1 MGTLKT
7 YINVKHIIEDQRWSP
22 PLVECVPSVKPHA
35 MAQKDMIGKYCLI
48 LNKNE
53 QDSGCKKRQETHKT
67 QDFFG
72 VEDNKTLNSFL
83 WGRSCKDLRPD
94 G

>member
-1 MGTLKT
+1 
-7 YINVKHIIEDQRWSP
+7 
-22 PLVECVPSVKPHA
+22 
-35 MAQKDMIGKYCLI
+35 MAQKDMIGTYCLI
-48 LNKNE
+48 LNKHE

-72 VEDNKTLNSFL
+72 VEDNKTLRLTVGSSFL